1 MNYKIDELAKQ
12 VGGSLR
18 LTSLLISRARQL
30 IRKSTPL
37 VETKTD
43 DTVHIAFLE
52 LVQGKIKLNDENV
65 LLQVPDSKKAE
76 KQLENPEKSK

>member
-37 VETKTD
+37 VETKSD
-43 DTVHIAFLE
+43 DAVYIAFLE
-52 LVQGKIKLNDENV
+52 LAQGKIKLNDENV

-76 KQLENPEKSK
+76 KRLENPEKSK

>member
-1 MNYKIDELAKQ
+1 MNYKIDKLAKQ

-43 DTVHIAFLE
+43 DVVHIAFAE
-52 LVQGKIKLNDENV
+52 LAQGKIKLNDENV
-65 LLQVPDSKKAE
+65 LSQVSDSKKAE

>member
-37 VETKTD
+37 VETKSD
-43 DTVHIAFLE
+43 DAVYIAFLE
-52 LVQGKIKLNDENV
+52 LAQGKIKLNDENV
-65 LLQVPDSKKAE
+65 LSQVPDFKKAE